1 MCRIVGLE
9 DLLYDVQEPR
19 RNFLLPSKEVM
30 VSLFN
35 QFVERTGK
43 REMSAKEA
51 CSTIF
56 TFDGDLNTEANV
68 KAIRKYFTKN
78 VSRVYMS

>member
-1 MCRIVGLE
+1 ME

-19 RNFLLPSKEVM
+19 RNFLLPNRDVM
-30 VSLFN
+30 LSLFN

-43 REMSAKEA
+43 REMSVRDA
-51 CSTIF
+51 CNAIF
-56 TFDGDLNTEANV
+56 TFDGDLNTEANI

-78 VSRVYMS
+78 VRGG